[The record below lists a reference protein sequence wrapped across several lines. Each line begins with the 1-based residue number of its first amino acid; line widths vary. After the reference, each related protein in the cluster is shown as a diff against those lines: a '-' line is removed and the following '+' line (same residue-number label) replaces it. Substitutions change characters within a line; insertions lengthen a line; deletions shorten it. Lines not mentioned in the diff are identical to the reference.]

1 MSFKLLAI
9 RPLKKCDSRFLKN
22 LKEDKIYQF
31 YNEYIFKT
39 DDNGEVISIE
49 NKSSVSKNLYDVS
62 PILKVNISALV
73 GKNGSGKSSLL
84 EFFYAACF
92 VIASKEGILDNPDK
106 IDKDIEDIK
115 TSDYLNEDEI
125 SKVGEKISEIKNQ
138 HSNKKFN
145 IEFNYDTENK
155 VRERL
160 EERKKEIEKIYK
172 DLKVEIYYEIDK
184 NYHKIKIFNRKI
196 EYTNLTNKNN
206 EFEFS
211 NFFYSIAINYS
222 LYGLNE
228 EFLGEWISALFHKN
242 DGYQTPLV
250 INPYRISGNINVN
263 SELHLAQTRLM
274 TNILLTDNKEVLVG
288 KEIEKV
294 IFEIDPNKFND
305 ERINELAK
313 KADISLIYKHI
324 YDEEISN
331 PEKTPNYELLKNYIV
346 FKIEKICRV
355 YKDYQGINP
364 FDDKKEISKEVLEK
378 LKKDK
383 SHITLKLRQ
392 VLNLVRFD
400 FLKDDSQSKWN
411 KEKGIHRFEIQ
422 IDKLFDRI
430 NEENIKNISKEE
442 LIPIGCHRFTIKIK
456 NDKNKDSSSEMSTL
470 SSGEQHLVHTT
481 QSVLYH
487 ILNVNSVHN
496 SVDNPDS
503 VHNSNSVDNSGY
515 VDNPDS
521 VDNSDSNKKKY
532 HYINVIF
539 DEIELYFHP
548 EYQRRFVFE
557 LLEKLKKLKNI
568 EGIIDNINGINILF
582 CTHSPFILSDIPKQN
597 VLFLGEGKIENKN
610 TFAGNISMM
619 LSSSFFMTKSL
630 IGEFAKNRINQ
641 LLEKLNQQKEEYR
654 KEEEDKKKTNK
665 KEEDKYKAQIIMSD
679 KEKSEALELIKLIDE
694 PILKYKLNEMFCE
707 AYPNFCKENEK
718 KIRENELKALAEQ
731 YGFKIEIKK

>member
-9 RPLKKCDSRFLKN
+9 RPLKGCDKRFLKN

-31 YNEYIFKT
+31 YNEYAFEQNA
-39 DDNGEVISIE
+39 NGEVIKV
-49 NKSSVSKNLYDVS
+49 NKDKSSVPENLYQLAGS
-62 PILKVNISALV
+62 ELKINISALV

-84 EFFYAACF
+84 ELFYATCF
-92 VIASKEGILDNPDK
+92 VIASKEEILYNPDK
-106 IDKDIEDIK
+106 IDKDIKDIK

-125 SKVGEKISEIKNQ
+125 SKVEEKISEIKNQ

-145 IEFNYDTENK
+145 IEFNYDIENQE
-155 VRERL
+155 RERL
-160 EERKKEIEKIYK
+160 EERKKEIKKIYE
-172 DLKVEIYYEIDK
+172 DLKVEVYYEKEDNLYKISFSNSEIKYFQLKGEKLLEIDDK
-184 NYHKIKIFNRKI
+184 G
-196 EYTNLTNKNN
+196 
-206 EFEFS
+206 

-250 INPYRISGNINVN
+250 INPYRINGNINVN

-274 TNILLTDNKEVLVG
+274 TNILLTNNKEVLVG

-294 IFEIDPNKFND
+294 IFEIDANKFND

-313 KADISLIYKHI
+313 NIDISSIYKQI
-324 YDEEISN
+324 YDEKISN
-331 PEKTPNYELLKNYIV
+331 PEKIPNYELLKSYIV

-364 FDDKKEISKEVLEK
+364 FDDEKKISKEVLDK
-378 LKKDK
+378 LKEDK

-392 VLNLVRFD
+392 VLNLIRFD
-400 FLKDDSQSKWN
+400 ILKNDSQSKWN
-411 KEKGIHRFEIQ
+411 EENGIYRFEIQ
-422 IDKLFDRI
+422 IDNLINRI
-430 NEENIKNISKEE
+430 DKIKNISKEE
-442 LIPIGCHRFTIKIK
+442 LIPIGCHRFIIKIK
-456 NDKNKDSSSEMSTL
+456 NDKENESSSSEMSTL
-470 SSGEQHLVHTT
+470 SSGEQHLAHTT

-496 SVDNPDS
+496 S
-503 VHNSNSVDNSGY
+503 NSG
-515 VDNPDS
+515 
-521 VDNSDSNKKKY
+521 KKKY
-532 HYINVIF
+532 HYINIIF

-557 LLEKLKKLKNI
+557 LLEKLKNIEKNI
-568 EGIIDNINGINILF
+568 NNIKGINILF

-597 VLFLGEGKIENKN
+597 VLFLGEGEIENKN

-619 LSSSFFMTKSL
+619 LSSSFFMKESL

-641 LLEKLNQQKEEYR
+641 LLEKLNQKKEEYR
-654 KEEEDKKKTNK
+654 KE
-665 KEEDKYKAQIIMSD
+665 EEDKYKAQIIMSD
-679 KEKSEALELIKLIDE
+679 KEKSEALELIKLVDE

-731 YGFKIEIKK
+731 YGIKIEIKK

>member
-9 RPLKKCDSRFLKN
+9 RPLKGCDKRFLKN

-31 YNEYIFKT
+31 YNEYAFEQNA
-39 DDNGEVISIE
+39 NGEVIKV
-49 NKSSVSKNLYDVS
+49 NKDKSSVPENLYQLAS
-62 PILKVNISALV
+62 SELKINISALV

-84 EFFYAACF
+84 ELFYATCF
-92 VIASKEGILDNPDK
+92 VIASKEGILDNSDK
-106 IDKDIEDIK
+106 IGKNIEDIK

-125 SKVGEKISEIKNQ
+125 SKVEEKISEIKNQ

-145 IEFNYDTENK
+145 IEFNYNIENQVIK
-155 VRERL
+155 RL
-160 EERKKEIEKIYK
+160 GERKKEIKKIYE
-172 DLKVEIYYEIDK
+172 DLKIEIYYEKEDNLYKISFSDS
-184 NYHKIKIFNRKI
+184 KIKYFQLKGEEWLKI
-196 EYTNLTNKNN
+196 DDKEK
-206 EFEFS
+206 
-211 NFFYSIAINYS
+211 FFYSIAINYS

-250 INPYRISGNINVN
+250 INPYRINGNINVN
-263 SELHLAQTRLM
+263 SELHLAQTRLIA
-274 TNILLTDNKEVLVG
+274 NILLTDNKEVLVG

-294 IFEIDPNKFND
+294 IFEIDANKFND

-313 KADISLIYKHI
+313 KADISLVYQHI
-324 YDEEISN
+324 YGEEISN
-331 PEKTPNYELLKNYIV
+331 PEKTPNYELLKSYVI

-355 YKDYQGINP
+355 YKDYQRINP
-364 FDDKKEISKEVLEK
+364 FDDEKKISKEVLDK
-378 LKKDK
+378 LKEDK

-392 VLNLVRFD
+392 VLNLIRFD
-400 FLKDDSQSKWN
+400 ILKNDSQSKWN
-411 KEKGIHRFEIQ
+411 EENGIYRFEIQ
-422 IDKLFDRI
+422 IDNLINRI
-430 NEENIKNISKEE
+430 DKIKNISKEE
-442 LIPIGCHRFTIKIK
+442 LIPIGCHRFIIKIK
-456 NDKNKDSSSEMSTL
+456 NDKENESSSSEMSTL

-496 SVDNPDS
+496 S
-503 VHNSNSVDNSGY
+503 NSG
-515 VDNPDS
+515 
-521 VDNSDSNKKKY
+521 KKKY
-532 HYINVIF
+532 HYINIIF

-557 LLEKLKKLKNI
+557 LLEKLKNIEKNI
-568 EGIIDNINGINILF
+568 NNIKGINILF

-597 VLFLGEGKIENKN
+597 VLFLGEGEIENKN

-619 LSSSFFMTKSL
+619 LSSSFFMKESL

-654 KEEEDKKKTNK
+654 KEEEDK
-665 KEEDKYKAQIIMSD
+665 YKAQIIMSD
-679 KEKSEALELIKLIDE
+679 KEKSEALELIKLVDE

-718 KIRENELKALAEQ
+718 KIRENQLKALAEQ
-731 YGFKIEIKK
+731 YGIKIEIKK

>member
-9 RPLKKCDSRFLKN
+9 RPLKGCDKRFLKN

-31 YNEYIFKT
+31 YNEYAFEQNA
-39 DDNGEVISIE
+39 NGEVIKV
-49 NKSSVSKNLYDVS
+49 NKDKSSVPENLYQLAGS
-62 PILKVNISALV
+62 ELKINISALV

-84 EFFYAACF
+84 ELFYATCF
-92 VIASKEGILDNPDK
+92 VIASKEGILDNSDK
-106 IDKDIEDIK
+106 IGKNIEDIK

-125 SKVGEKISEIKNQ
+125 SKVEEKISEIKNQ

-145 IEFNYDTENK
+145 IEFNYNIENQVIK
-155 VRERL
+155 RL
-160 EERKKEIEKIYK
+160 GERKKEIKKIYE
-172 DLKVEIYYEIDK
+172 DLKIEIYYEKEDNLYKISFSDS
-184 NYHKIKIFNRKI
+184 KIKYFQLKGEEWLKI
-196 EYTNLTNKNN
+196 DDKEK
-206 EFEFS
+206 
-211 NFFYSIAINYS
+211 FFYSIAINYS

-250 INPYRISGNINVN
+250 INPYRINGNINVN

-274 TNILLTDNKEVLVG
+274 TNILLTNNKEVLVG

-294 IFEIDPNKFND
+294 IFEIDANKFND

-313 KADISLIYKHI
+313 NIDISSIYKQI
-324 YDEEISN
+324 YDEKISN
-331 PEKTPNYELLKNYIV
+331 PEKIPNYEQLKSYIV

-364 FDDKKEISKEVLEK
+364 FDDEKKISKEVLDK
-378 LKKDK
+378 LKEDK

-392 VLNLVRFD
+392 VLNLIRFD
-400 FLKDDSQSKWN
+400 ILKNDSQSKWN
-411 KEKGIHRFEIQ
+411 EENGIYRFEIQ
-422 IDKLFDRI
+422 IDNLINRI
-430 NEENIKNISKEE
+430 DKIKNISKEE
-442 LIPIGCHRFTIKIK
+442 LIPIGCHRFIIKIK
-456 NDKNKDSSSEMSTL
+456 NDKENESSSSEMSTL

-496 SVDNPDS
+496 S
-503 VHNSNSVDNSGY
+503 NSG
-515 VDNPDS
+515 
-521 VDNSDSNKKKY
+521 KKKY
-532 HYINVIF
+532 HYINIIF

-557 LLEKLKKLKNI
+557 LLEKLKNIEKNI
-568 EGIIDNINGINILF
+568 NNIKGINILF

-597 VLFLGEGKIENKN
+597 VLFLGEGEIENKN

-619 LSSSFFMTKSL
+619 LSSSFFMKESL

-654 KEEEDKKKTNK
+654 KEEEDK
-665 KEEDKYKAQIIMSD
+665 YKAQIIMSD
-679 KEKSEALELIKLIDE
+679 KEKSEALELIKLVDE

-718 KIRENELKALAEQ
+718 KIRENQLKALAEQ
-731 YGFKIEIKK
+731 YGIKIEIKK